1 MWKGLYSS
9 SVLLFGFIMVT
20 KPNKRK
26 QCGCGCGSW
35 INFSNKNGELFFKQ
49 GHGRKNKSFKG
60 EKRNQL
66 ADKNNNWKGGKIIDG
81 NGYVLIRQEGHPKAL
96 DRGKYVREHVL
107 IMENKIG
114 RYLQEGEIVHHI
126 NGIKSDNRLENLIL
140 MKTGKHSSLHR
151 KKEIRKGRSLF
162 GRKQNSNSN
171 S

>member
-1 MWKGLYSS
+1 M
-9 SVLLFGFIMVT
+9 
-20 KPNKRK
+20 K
-26 QCGCGCGSW
+26 QCACGCGNW
-35 INFSNKNGELFFKQ
+35 INSSNRNGELFFKA
-49 GHGRKNKSFKG
+49 GHGRKNKKFPE
-60 EKRNQL
+60 EKRNQS
-66 ADKNNNWKGGKIIDG
+66 AHQNNNWKGGKALSG
-81 NGYVLIRQEGHPKAL
+81 KGYVLIRKEGHPTASK
-96 DRGKYVREHVL
+96 RGKYVREHVL
-107 IMENKIG
+107 VMEKKIG